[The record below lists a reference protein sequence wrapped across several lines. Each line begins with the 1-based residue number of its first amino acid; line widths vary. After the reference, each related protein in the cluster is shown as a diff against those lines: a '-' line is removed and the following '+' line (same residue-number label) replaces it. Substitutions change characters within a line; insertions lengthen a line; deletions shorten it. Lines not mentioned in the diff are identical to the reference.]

1 MFRISVSTS
10 IVALAFA
17 TSNHAQTASATSGG
31 NTEVDTIV
39 VTATRV
45 PTPKLKVAS
54 SITVFTAADI
64 AAKQEQILP
73 DVLKDS
79 PGLNVVQT
87 GGPGG
92 QTSVF
97 IRGTNSNHVK
107 VLVDGI
113 DVSDPSSPTA
123 TFDFGQF
130 LTQDI
135 GRVEILRGP
144 QSGLYGSDAI
154 GGVIN
159 VITKSGEG
167 PPQVTA
173 GLEGGSFATFNQD
186 AGVSGST
193 GPFHYTANI
202 EHFHSGATPVTPL
215 DLLLPGEKRIDDYYD
230 NFTASTKLGYDVT
243 SDFDLGLV
251 ARYTDTHLKFTG
263 ENEDD
268 FPDDF
273 PDTTQSDT
281 DTTQYYLRGTGHLS
295 LLDGRF
301 QQTLG
306 LAYSSIKSTNFS
318 PDFGTSYDAGDRFKV
333 DWQGVAAIAAGET
346 LVIGAEHERDAI
358 SLPISASTSIDSGY
372 AELQSN
378 PFKDFNDTISVRYD
392 SNDRFGSATT
402 YRIAPTYF
410 IAATGTKLEAS
421 VGTGFKAPTLS
432 EMFQNFPPYFFGD
445 PDLKPETD
453 TGYDAG
459 FEQFLLSNRLRFGA
473 TYFYNRIRN
482 LIDDNA
488 TFTSYANVGRA
499 HTDGVESFVAL
510 RPTDTV
516 TLRVDYTYTEAF
528 DDILNEELL
537 RRPKNKWNFDARWQA
552 THKLSLDLNLVSI
565 GPFID
570 GNRDF
575 SIPRLTANGYTTV
588 DIAANY
594 EIDSHL
600 TIYGRVTNLL
610 DETYQDPVG
619 YLRPGRG
626 LFAGV
631 KTRF

>member
-1 MFRISVSTS
+1 MFRLSLSTS
-10 IVALAFA
+10 LAALAVA
-17 TSNHAQTASATSGG
+17 ASASAQAAAADPGG
-31 NTEVDTIV
+31 PTDIDTVV

-45 PTPKLKVAS
+45 PTPRLKVAN

-64 AAKQEQILP
+64 AAKQEQTLP

-97 IRGTNSNHVK
+97 MRGTNSNHVK

-113 DVSDPSSPTA
+113 DVSDPSSPSA

-130 LTQDI
+130 LTPDI
-135 GRVEILRGP
+135 DRVEILRGP

-167 PPQVTA
+167 PAKVTA
-173 GLEGGSFATFNQD
+173 GLEGGSFATFNQT
-186 AGVSGST
+186 AAVSGAT
-193 GPFHYTANI
+193 GPFHYAVNL

-215 DLLLPGEKRIDDYYD
+215 DLLAPGETRNDDTYD
-230 NFTASTKLGYDVT
+230 NLTASTKLGYDIT
-243 SDFDLGLV
+243 SNFDLGLV

-263 ENEDD
+263 ENEGD

-273 PDTTQSDT
+273 PDASQSST
-281 DTTQYYLRGTGHLS
+281 RTSQYYLRGSGHLS

-306 LAYSSIKSTNFS
+306 LAYSNIRSTNIS
-318 PDFGTSYDAGDRFKV
+318 PDFGTSEDAGDRFKV
-333 DWQGVAAIAAGET
+333 DWQGVFDIVSGET
-346 LVIGAEHERDAI
+346 LVVGAEHERDTI
-358 SLPISASTSIDSGY
+358 SLPIAAGTSIDSGY

-378 PFKDFNDTISVRYD
+378 PFKNFNDTLSVRYD

-410 IAATGTKLEAS
+410 VEATGTKLEAS
-421 VGTGFKAPTLS
+421 VGSGFKAPTLS
-432 EMFQNFPPYFFGD
+432 EMFQSFPPYFYAN
-445 PDLKPETD
+445 PDLRPESS

-459 FEQFLLSNRLRFGA
+459 FEQFLLENRLQFGA

-488 TFTSYANVGRA
+488 TFTSYANIGRA
-499 HTDGVESFVAL
+499 HTEGVESFVAV
-510 RPTDTV
+510 RPIDTL

-528 DDILNEELL
+528 DDILDQELL

-552 THKLSLDLNLVSI
+552 THRLSLDFNLLSV

-575 SIPRLTANGYTTV
+575 SIPRLTAHGYTTA

-594 EIDSHL
+594 DIDRYL
-600 TIYGRVTNLL
+600 TIYGRVTNLS

-626 LFAGV
+626 FYAGV